1 VGNSNVAA
9 ELLLQGTFHLK
20 SFKFVTVPSFRSAFK
35 IYQSINLHLEH
46 DLGQPF
52 QSWYDLIEDDLPTTP
67 QPVLVPST
75 SSTPYPS
82 GFMSDMRN
90 LLQPNLGVTGFG
102 FDPLLRGEPPHQ
114 PVLLEQRNTP
124 FIYLRPSG
132 FLGVRVPSRLG
143 A

>member
-1 VGNSNVAA
+1 M
-9 ELLLQGTFHLK
+9 
-20 SFKFVTVPSFRSAFK
+20 FVTVPSFWSAFN
-35 IYQSINLHLEH
+35 IYQSINPHLEH

-52 QSWYDLIEDDLPTTP
+52 QSWYDLIEDSLPTAP
-67 QPVLVPST
+67 QLVLVPST

-102 FDPLLRGEPPHQ
+102 FDPLLRREPPHQ
-114 PVLLEQRNTP
+114 SVPLEQRNTP

-143 A
+143 V